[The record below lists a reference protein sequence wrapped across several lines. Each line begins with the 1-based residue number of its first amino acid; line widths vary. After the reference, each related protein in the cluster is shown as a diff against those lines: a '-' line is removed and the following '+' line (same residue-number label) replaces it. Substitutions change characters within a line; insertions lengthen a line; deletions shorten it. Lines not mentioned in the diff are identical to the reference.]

1 MLKILIV
8 EDDKKIIKILE
19 RLINKNFGCT
29 IFEACNG
36 LEGLSVLHK
45 EKPNL
50 ILMDVSMPVMDGIE
64 TLEAIRA
71 DQEFKNIPVVIM
83 SASNDKETVSKLM
96 KKGISEYILKPLDL
110 NSTFERIAKIITSL
124 SKSMESNENEII
136 RNEKSN
142 KSSLLVIDT
151 DENFINFFVDTFK
164 EKLPILTAPDGM
176 KGLEVFL
183 AKQPSSIIISQ
194 GLELLSETLF
204 VKKIRTLNLETQPKV
219 FLSLAETD
227 TEPDNQEG
235 FDGIFKKSLS
245 SESLAKE
252 LESVILIPAETSQ

>member
-29 IFEACNG
+29 IFEASNG

-71 DQEFKNIPVVIM
+71 DQEFKNIPVIIM

-136 RNEKSN
+136 KNEKNN

-151 DENFINFFVDTFK
+151 DENFINFFADTFK

-204 VKKIRTLNLETQPKV
+204 VKKIRTLNLEIQPKV

-227 TEPDNQEG
+227 TEPDNKDD

-245 SESLAKE
+245 SESLTKE